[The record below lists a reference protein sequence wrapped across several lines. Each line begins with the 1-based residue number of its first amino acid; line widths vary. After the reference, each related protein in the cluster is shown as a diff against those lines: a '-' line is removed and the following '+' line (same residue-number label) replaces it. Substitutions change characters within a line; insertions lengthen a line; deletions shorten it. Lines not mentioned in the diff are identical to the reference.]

1 MDGFGI
7 VEGRGPNMQLAS
19 GKPFFPLD
27 PRPDEIEIDDIAI
40 ALSRI
45 CRFGGHTTTFY
56 SVAEHSILV
65 SLLVPDE
72 HRLTALLHDA
82 TEAYIGDMIRPLK
95 SQIPQFSE
103 IENNLW
109 GAIAERFSL
118 PVEMPSC
125 VKEADVLSLAIEKR
139 DVMAEP
145 IGVDWGTL
153 PSAPNIST
161 SWSLRAGS
169 AKEFLLHFYKYG
181 GK

>member
-7 VEGRGPNMQLAS
+7 VDGRGPNMQLAS

-27 PRPDEIEIDDIAI
+27 PRPDEIDIEDIAI

-45 CRFGGHTTTFY
+45 CRFGGHTKSFY

-103 IENNLW
+103 IENNIW
-109 GAIAERFSL
+109 SAIAERFSL

-125 VKEADVLSLAIEKR
+125 VKDADVLALAIEKR

-145 IGVDWGTL
+145 IGVDWGNL
-153 PSAPNIST
+153 PPAPNISA
-161 SWSLRAGS
+161 SWSLGS
-169 AKEFLLHFYKYG
+169 DAAKEFLLHFYRYG

>member
-7 VEGRGPNMQLAS
+7 VDSRGPNMQLAS

-109 GAIAERFSL
+109 SAIAERFSL

-125 VKEADVLSLAIEKR
+125 VKDADVLALAIEKR

-145 IGVDWGTL
+145 IGVDWGNL
-153 PSAPNIST
+153 PPAPKI
-161 SWSLRAGS
+161 RAGRLFS
-169 AKEFLLHFYKYG
+169 SEAPKEFLLHFYKYG